1 MIRNVNNE
9 LFRIF
14 QKYERMGSKNIMS
27 TLVVVGSQWGDEGKG
42 KITDLLSEKTDIVVR
57 YQGGCNAG
65 HTVVKGDQQFIF
77 HLIPSGIL
85 HPGKKCL
92 IGSGVVIDP
101 ESLLQEIEDLR
112 KKGIEI
118 DGNLFIDS
126 KAHIVLPYH
135 KTLDEIKEEKRGK
148 NKLGTTKRGI
158 GPTYIDKIARTG
170 IRMSDLIDK
179 KSLSDKLKINL
190 EEKNEVFEKLY
201 GIKTSKQ
208 EQKDLIKRY
217 KEYGQLLKKYVID
230 VSLYLNKAIEEDKK
244 ILFEGAQGTLLDID
258 HGTFPYVTSS
268 NPVAGGACIGAGVG
282 PTKIDRVLGIT
293 KAYTTRVGSGPLP
306 TEIEGELEEYI
317 RQKGGEFGATTGR
330 PRRCGWFDVIV
341 VNYAVRINGM
351 DSMVLTKIDVLS
363 DLDKIKICTAYQ
375 CNGELIKEFPADL
388 GTLQNCT
395 PVYEEIEGWKSDV
408 SQITKYED
416 LPSQLKV
423 YIRRIEELTKAK
435 VVIISVG
442 PKRSQTI
449 IREELFK

>member
-1 MIRNVNNE
+1 MDN
-9 LFRIF
+9 LG
-14 QKYERMGSKNIMS
+14 YMS

-42 KITDLLSEKTDIVVR
+42 KITDLLSEEVDIVVR

-92 IGSGVVIDP
+92 IGNGVVIDP
-101 ESLLQEIEDLR
+101 ESLLREIEDLR

-126 KAHIVLPYH
+126 KAHVVLPYH

-158 GPTYIDKIARTG
+158 GPAYIDKIARTG
-170 IRMSDLIDK
+170 IRIADLIDK
-179 KSLSDKLKINL
+179 KTLSEKLKINL
-190 EEKNEVFEKLY
+190 EEKNEIFEKLY
-201 GIKTSKQ
+201 SIKTSKQ

-217 KEYGQLLKKYVID
+217 QEYGQLLKKYVID
-230 VSLYLNKAIEEDKK
+230 VSLLVNQAIEEDKK

-282 PTKIDRVLGIT
+282 PTKIDKVLGIT
-293 KAYTTRVGSGPLP
+293 KAYTTRVGSGPFP
-306 TEIEGELEEYI
+306 TEIEGKLGKYL

-330 PRRCGWFDVIV
+330 PRRCGWFDAV
-341 VNYAVRINGM
+341 VASYAVRINGM

-363 DLDKIKICTAYQ
+363 DLDKIKICTSYQ
-375 CNGELIKEFPADL
+375 CNGKLIKEFPVNL
-388 GTLQNCT
+388 KTFKNCN
-395 PVYEEIEGWKSDV
+395 PVYEEVEGWKSDI
-408 SQITKYED
+408 SQITRYED
-416 LPSQLKV
+416 LPPKLKA
-423 YIRRIEELTKAK
+423 YISRIEELVRTK
-435 VVIISVG
+435 VVIVSVG

-449 IREELFK
+449 IREKIFK